1 MNNRCVEIKID
12 RSDIVLLEVALD
24 ERMKTWKRTKEYW
37 QKVEEQGDFEG
48 VYVKGEI
55 EEANSLYEAEKMVKI
70 WEGFIRNV
78 MKQF

>member
-37 QKVEEQGDFEG
+37 QKVEEQGNFEG